1 MIHSF
6 KKRFWVMSKWF
17 GGLFVLLFVFRFIYG
32 YTAVHQ
38 VANNASNDDY
48 FSNVNTLRKNYASE
62 KNGAFNDVAAAS
74 NAASNQKYEKTASI
88 KSSTSQ
94 FDQDEK
100 RLKEK
105 THSFNAIIQY
115 EQSLGQRG
123 SRQLHLSI
131 GVNPMLFDS
140 IYNQLKQIGSLKAT
154 DIVKVDKTNEYRQ
167 LNAKKTSIEK
177 TLASLIELKTKGGE
191 ISDYIALNDKILEI
205 EEKAQEL
212 GVELGNFDSENEFCT
227 VKVSMYEGTEVQAIS
242 LLHRVKVALEW
253 TIQYFLMLVATSLL
267 VALMIFVLL
276 LIIDKFKVINAINK
290 RLGE

>member
-100 RLKEK
+100 RLSDKRFK
-105 THSFNAIIQY
+105 
-115 EQSLGQRG
+115 
-123 SRQLHLSI
+123 RQ
-131 GVNPMLFDS
+131 
-140 IYNQLKQIGSLKAT
+140 
-154 DIVKVDKTNEYRQ
+154 
-167 LNAKKTSIEK
+167 
-177 TLASLIELKTKGGE
+177 
-191 ISDYIALNDKILEI
+191 
-205 EEKAQEL
+205 
-212 GVELGNFDSENEFCT
+212 
-227 VKVSMYEGTEVQAIS
+227 
-242 LLHRVKVALEW
+242 
-253 TIQYFLMLVATSLL
+253 
-267 VALMIFVLL
+267 
-276 LIIDKFKVINAINK
+276 
-290 RLGE
+290 